1 MGEAEQLLYTFPL
14 VISIYMTG
22 KQRRGKKWPGSSSF
36 LKNWSEGMRFQAPHF
51 LYLISFSSLLTF
63 LVVVFEV
70 SWVFVF
76 LKTLWRYLALSRSL
90 QAFTSMPQ
98 SECLSKMCMRCAEI
112 EWIGN
117 TLELSYLP
125 HLLVNFEGEE
135 GCGWIT
141 ESFEILNKTM

>member
-22 KQRRGKKWPGSSSF
+22 KQRRGKKWSGSSSF

-63 LVVVFEV
+63 VIVFEI

-76 LKTLWRYLALSRSL
+76 LKTLWRYLALSSCLR
-90 QAFTSMPQ
+90 AFTSMFKWVFKQ
-98 SECLSKMCMRCAEI
+98 VCMRCAEI

-117 TLELSYLP
+117 SLELSYLP

-135 GCGWIT
+135 HCGWIT